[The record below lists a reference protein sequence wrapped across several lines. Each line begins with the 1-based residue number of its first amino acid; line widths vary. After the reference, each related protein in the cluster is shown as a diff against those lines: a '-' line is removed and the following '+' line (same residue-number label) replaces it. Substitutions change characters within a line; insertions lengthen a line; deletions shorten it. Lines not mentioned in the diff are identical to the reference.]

1 MAAKGPARASLR
13 YAKAPLSPRYQWE
26 LHQLLGHCCFWF
38 TPLRIP
44 FFWAR
49 GFQFSADVGTE
60 AAIRPPLEA
69 KFFQMRYIVEPAHD
83 QLVAFDN
90 NPARSSRG

>member
-1 MAAKGPARASLR
+1 MVRRAPDNRKPS
-13 YAKAPLSPRYQWE
+13 AEAVGAPYLSE
-26 LHQLLGHCCFWF
+26 AFGCGFWF

-90 NPARSSRG
+90 NPAQSSRG